1 MYNKFIIVRLFQFN
15 LIDDIADFFQST
27 ISRNESQLSNKVI
40 DRKLLITDIFKVDLE
55 GVIKHVQKNVS
66 SLKYFESE
74 TVFSLIFL
82 LQVVA
87 QHNFQ

>member
-1 MYNKFIIVRLFQFN
+1 MYNKFIIVRLFKFN

-66 SLKYFESE
+66 SEKYFESE

-82 LQVVA
+82 LKVVA

>member
-1 MYNKFIIVRLFQFN
+1 MYNKFIIVRLFKFN

-27 ISRNESQLSNKVI
+27 ISRNEFQLSNKVI

-66 SLKYFESE
+66 SEKYFESE

-82 LQVVA
+82 IKVVA